1 VLLVGDRGMITEARV
16 REDLAPAGLDWLTAL
31 RAPAIQALA
40 ADNGPL
46 QLSLFDERDM
56 AEIVSP
62 DYPGERLIV
71 CRNKALAAE
80 RARKR
85 EDLLAATEAELAKIE
100 ARVQRGA
107 LQGKDKIGL
116 KAGAVVGKRKMAKH
130 FELAIADA
138 SFSFAR
144 NEASIQ
150 KEAALDGFYV
160 LRTSVP
166 ADRLDAAAVVSTYK
180 SLAHVE
186 RAFRSIK
193 TVDLDVRPIHHRLA
207 GRVRAHV
214 FLCMLAYY
222 VVWHMRKAL
231 APLLFDDHDKDT
243 AAAERPS
250 PVAPAKVSAAAK
262 AKAATRKTADGRPV
276 HSFRT
281 LLQDLATLTRNTV
294 RLGDAPAA
302 VMLASPTQ
310 TQQQVFGKLEVPLAL

>member
-1 VLLVGDRGMITEARV
+1 
-16 REDLAPAGLDWLTAL
+16 
-31 RAPAIQALA
+31 
-40 ADNGPL
+40 
-46 QLSLFDERDM
+46 M
-56 AEIVSP
+56 AEIASP

-85 EDLLAATEAELAKIE
+85 EELLAATEAELAKIE

-116 KAGAVVGKRKMAKH
+116 KTGAVLGKRKMAKH
-130 FELAIADA
+130 FELTVTDT

-160 LRTSVP
+160 LRTTAP

-186 RAFRSIK
+186 RAFRSVK

-231 APLLFDDHDKDT
+231 APLLFDDHDKDN
-243 AAAERPS
+243 ARKGLSS

-262 AKAATRKTADGRPV
+262 AKAASRKTADGLPV

-294 RLGDAPAA
+294 RLGDAPPANL
-302 VMLASPTQ
+302 LASPTPI
-310 TQQQVFGKLEVPLAL
+310 QQQVFAKLEVPLTL

>member
-1 VLLVGDRGMITEARV
+1 
-16 REDLAPAGLDWLTAL
+16 
-31 RAPAIQALA
+31 
-40 ADNGPL
+40 
-46 QLSLFDERDM
+46 
-56 AEIVSP
+56 
-62 DYPGERLIV
+62 
-71 CRNKALAAE
+71 
-80 RARKR
+80 
-85 EDLLAATEAELAKIE
+85 
-100 ARVQRGA
+100 
-107 LQGKDKIGL
+107 
-116 KAGAVVGKRKMAKH
+116 MAKH
-130 FELAIADA
+130 FELTVANA
-138 SFSFAR
+138 SVSFVR

-160 LRTSVP
+160 LRTNAP
-166 ADRLDAAAVVSTYK
+166 ADRLDASAVVSTYK

-186 RAFRSIK
+186 RAFRSVK

-222 VVWHMRKAL
+222 VVWHMRQAL